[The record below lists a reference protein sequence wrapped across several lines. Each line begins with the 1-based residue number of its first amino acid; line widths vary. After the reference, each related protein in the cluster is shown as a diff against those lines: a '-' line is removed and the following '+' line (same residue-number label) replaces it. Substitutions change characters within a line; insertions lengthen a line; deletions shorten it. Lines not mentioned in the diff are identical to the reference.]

1 MQVAVGQSGQVFHAE
16 NVVRVQLDNLLLGD
30 ARPFLEGITGVR
42 RLAAQTLSS
51 HSGRVLQPIPSRSPH
66 QTPKF
71 CVHFLLVPPRRVP
84 ADGATLIKLYQVAA
98 MKNLRAQSV
107 HLAAALS

>member
-1 MQVAVGQSGQVFHAE
+1 MRHGSRPRARRVSPCSASAAIIGTGEAGIMGVAPPGSAPSV
-16 NVVRVQLDNLLLGD
+16 
-30 ARPFLEGITGVR
+30 
-42 RLAAQTLSS
+42 
-51 HSGRVLQPIPSRSPH
+51 SGRVLQPIPSRSPH

-84 ADGATLIKLYQVAA
+84 ADGATLIKLHQVAA